1 MSMAWKTVDKYRLGY
16 HVQKRAF
23 YFYYRLEGENTV
35 YQLYPSPMELMAL
48 ADMFRN
54 EGPIHFNTDGKYFVT
69 EAEEVGEEEST
80 P

>member
-1 MSMAWKTVDKYRLGY
+1 MAWKTVENYRLGY
-16 HVQKRAF
+16 SVPKRAF
-23 YFYYRLEGENTV
+23 YFYYRLEGDTTV
-35 YQLYPSPMELMAL
+35 YQMYPGSMEFLAL

-69 EAEEVGEEEST
+69 AEEEVGEEESN